1 MRIAGVVAALA
12 LGLAAPAVALAQS
25 PSSLPR
31 QAAVD
36 VYVEEIPTATGSV
49 AAGSTS
55 ASTEGTPSSVSGAVA
70 GGTGGILGLVL
81 VLAGVAAGIVLV
93 RLRSRGGPDSRT

>member
-49 AAGSTS
+49 AAESTS
-55 ASTEGTPSSVSGAVA
+55 ASGYATPSAVA
-70 GGTGGILGLVL
+70 GGTGGILGLGL
-81 VLAGVAAGIVLV
+81 VLAGVTAGIVLV
-93 RLRSRGGPDSRT
+93 RLRSRGGPDSRS